1 MDLSPASTTNTFLKY
16 YTYALYFIIIS
27 AYIGIGITQP
37 KWMTGFDYYL
47 KIFIS
52 IFLLYRFN
60 SFRNKISFEEL
71 DRRIAFSAGLLLF
84 TSTVANELLFLF
96 SPKYRTQIEE
106 KIAIKNIAIK
116 NNK

>member
-1 MDLSPASTTNTFLKY
+1 MDLSPASTTNTLLKY
-16 YTYALYFIIIS
+16 YTYAIYFIIIS
-27 AYIGIGITQP
+27 AYVGIGIAQP
-37 KWMTGFDYYL
+37 RWMTGFDYYL

-52 IFLLYRFN
+52 VFLLYRFN

-96 SPKYRTQIEE
+96 SPKYRTQIEQ
-106 KIAIKNIAIK
+106 KLATKNK
-116 NNK
+116 